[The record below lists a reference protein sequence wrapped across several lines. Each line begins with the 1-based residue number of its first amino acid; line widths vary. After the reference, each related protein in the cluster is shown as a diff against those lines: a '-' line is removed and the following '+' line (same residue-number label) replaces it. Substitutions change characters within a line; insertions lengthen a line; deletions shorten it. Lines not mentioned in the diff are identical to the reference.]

1 MPSQAC
7 AAPISLPAW
16 RLLSARILSSRGVTV
31 LAVNSELDALVAEA
45 TVDCYND
52 GEQLTGLFTMIDE
65 HLALP
70 FETVMLGAPVT
81 VTKVDLDSDDR
92 IVARCVRDGAQQWI
106 SVLDLPLPSP
116 APGGAEWIAAYR
128 HWRRGFAGE

>member
-1 MPSQAC
+1 M
-7 AAPISLPAW
+7 
-16 RLLSARILSSRGVTV
+16 
-31 LAVNSELDALVAEA
+31 NSELDALVAEA

-52 GEQLTGLFTMIDE
+52 GEQVTGLFTMIDE

-70 FETVMLGAPVT
+70 FETVMLGVPVT
-81 VTKVDLDSDDR
+81 VTEVDLDGGDR